1 MGLIPIR
8 RKALQESDWLIV
20 PTLAVRRLR
29 FRYHP
34 SSQTYNV
41 AIQHK
46 QHESFGKHDGSDSSF
61 QIALLPLCPK
71 SGHRHYGFHRAYRDG
86 ASSPGVPSAPRY
98 SRQVRPCPS
107 RSRRYRRQSV
117 SADRFPTSR
126 LRQAG

>member
-20 PTLAVRRLR
+20 PNLAVRRLR

-41 AIQHK
+41 ASRHK
-46 QHESFGKHDGSDSSF
+46 QHESSGKHDGPDSSF
-61 QIALLPLCPK
+61 QIAPSPLYPR
-71 SGHRHYGFHRAYRDG
+71 SGHRRYGFHRAYRDG

-98 SRQVRPCPS
+98 SRQVHPCLS
-107 RSRRYRRQSV
+107 RSRRHHRQ
-117 SADRFPTSR
+117 
-126 LRQAG
+126 